1 MVAAWFLEGADAIQP
16 SRDPLRGGPARQRPL
31 QLLGRNDGRAGGY
44 AGVHQPPDIAIL
56 IHCRNRNLMVALV
69 NRHATTAIVT
79 VVVTLIGSLNV
90 FLLYQTFFG

>member
-1 MVAAWFLEGADAIQP
+1 
-16 SRDPLRGGPARQRPL
+16 
-31 QLLGRNDGRAGGY
+31 
-44 AGVHQPPDIAIL
+44 L

-69 NRHATTAIVT
+69 NRHATTAIAT